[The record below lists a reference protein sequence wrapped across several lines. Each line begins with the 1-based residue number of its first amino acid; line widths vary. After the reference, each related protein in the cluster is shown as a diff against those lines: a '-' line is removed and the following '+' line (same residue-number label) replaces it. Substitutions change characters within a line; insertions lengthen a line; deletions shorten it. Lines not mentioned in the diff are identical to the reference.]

1 MTAIIDAKNLTKFY
15 GRSRG
20 IEGLDLMVNQGEI
33 FGFLGPNGAGKTTTI
48 RTLLGLIFPTGGSAT
63 VFGLDVVRDS
73 VAIRTRA
80 GYIPGDTNFYP
91 KMTGRE
97 ILNYFAAFRPF
108 TPPVLRDELVRRFDL
123 DLSKRCKDLSRG
135 NRQKLSIVLATMH
148 DPDLLV
154 LDEPTLG
161 LDPIMQKEFYDLL
174 HEFQGR
180 GKTVLLSSHIL
191 SDVDK
196 TCQRVGI
203 VKEGRLVTVEQ
214 VSELE
219 SKKVHHINAVFAEAF
234 DPRDFELPGVTVVR
248 SNTRSIEL
256 KAKGDIDPLIK
267 ALSAY
272 HLVDLDFE
280 HATLEEV
287 FLEFYGEGEE

>member
-1 MTAIIDAKNLTKFY
+1 MPAIEAQGLTKYY
-15 GRSRG
+15 GKSRG
-20 IEGLDLMVNQGEI
+20 IEDLDLVVNEGEI

-48 RTLLGLIFPTGGSAT
+48 RTLLGLIFPTGGKAS
-63 VFGLDVVRDS
+63 VFGLDVVNDS
-73 VAIRTRA
+73 VAIRART

-91 KMTGRE
+91 KMTGAQ
-97 ILNYFAAFRPF
+97 ILKYFAAFRPDR
-108 TPPVLRDELVRRFDL
+108 PPVLRDDLVRRFDL
-123 DLSKRCKDLSRG
+123 DLSKRCKDYSRG
-135 NRQKLSIVLATMH
+135 NRQKLSIILAVSH

-161 LDPIMQKEFYDLL
+161 LDPIMQKEFYALL
-174 HEFQGR
+174 QEFKER

-196 TCQRVGI
+196 TCERVGI
-203 VKEGRLVTVEQ
+203 IKAGRLAAVEE

-219 SKKVHHINAVFAEAF
+219 SKKVHHISAVFSDAF
-234 DPRDFELPGVTVVR
+234 DPKEFDLPGVSVVR
-248 SNTRSIEL
+248 RDARSVEL
-256 KAKGDIDPLIK
+256 KAKGEIDPVIK
-267 ALSAY
+267 ALAAH

-287 FLEFYGEGEE
+287 FLEFYGEEEA